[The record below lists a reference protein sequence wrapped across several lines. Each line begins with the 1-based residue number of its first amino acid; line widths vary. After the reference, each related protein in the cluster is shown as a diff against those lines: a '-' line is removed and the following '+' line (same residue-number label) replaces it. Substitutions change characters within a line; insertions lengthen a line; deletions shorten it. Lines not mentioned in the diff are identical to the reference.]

1 MTVLTHS
8 NGTVANDSGIM
19 HLSAA
24 LGTPT
29 LGIFGSSSP
38 ALTSPI
44 GETTDYL
51 YENVEC
57 SPCFE
62 RTCPLDEDR
71 YKCLRRIKPD
81 TVVDSFLSLLK
92 DSN

>member
-1 MTVLTHS
+1 MAFLKLS
-8 NGTVANDSGIM
+8 QGTVANDSGIM

-38 ALTSPI
+38 DLTSPL
-44 GETTDYL
+44 GPRTDHV

-62 RTCPLDEDR
+62 RYCPLDEDR
-71 YKCLRRIKPD
+71 YRCLESIESDLVIDR
-81 TVVDSFLSLLK
+81 FMELL
-92 DSN
+92 DGT